1 MFRSIKE
8 IKGYRISATDGNIGR
23 LHDFFFDDEIWAV
36 RYFVV
41 DLGTWIPGRKVLL
54 IPSVFGEPEWK
65 TLTIPVSLSQKQIR
79 NSPDMATELPVSRQ
93 EEIKLH
99 EHYTWVPYWATPP
112 PGVAPR
118 VDLIADEKKDEKEL
132 ERADPHLRSIREVS
146 GYHIQASDGEIGHV
160 EEFIVDDTDW
170 LIRYM
175 VIDTRNWLPGR
186 KVLVSPGW
194 IDQISWRNS
203 KVYVDMSR
211 EMIKNSPEYDPSAP
225 VNREYEE
232 RLYDFYGRP
241 KYWK

>member
-1 MFRSIKE
+1 MLRSIKE
-8 IKGYRISATDGNIGR
+8 INGYKISATDGNIGKV
-23 LHDFFFDDEIWAV
+23 HDFFFDDEIWAI

-54 IPSVFGEPEWK
+54 IPSVFGEAEWK
-65 TLTIPVSLSQKQIR
+65 TLTIPVRLTKDQIR
-79 NSPDMATELPVSRQ
+79 QSPDMRTDIPVSRQ

-99 EHYTWVPYWATPP
+99 EHYTWVPYWAAPP
-112 PGVAPR
+112 PGVAPP
-118 VDLIADEKKDEKEL
+118 VELLQDEKDAEKEL
-132 ERADPHLRSIREVS
+132 QHADPHLRSVREVT

-170 LIRYM
+170 FIRYM

-194 IDQISWRNS
+194 IDQISWRES
-203 KVYVDMSR
+203 KVFVDLPK
-211 EMIKNSPEYDPSAP
+211 EMIKKSPEYDPSAP
-225 VNREYEE
+225 INREYEE

>member
-1 MFRSIKE
+1 MLRSIKE
-8 IKGYRISATDGNIGR
+8 IKGYKISATDGNIGR
-23 LHDFFFDDEIWAV
+23 VHDFFFDDEIWAV

-41 DLGTWIPGRKVLL
+41 DLGTWIPGRKVLI
-54 IPSVFGEPEWK
+54 IPSVFGEAEWK
-65 TLTIPVSLSQKQIR
+65 TLSIPVKLTKDQIR
-79 NSPDMATELPVSRQ
+79 QSPDMSTDIPVSRQ

-99 EHYTWVPYWATPP
+99 EHYTWVPYWTAPP
-112 PGVAPR
+112 PGVAPP
-118 VDLIADEKKDEKEL
+118 VELLQDEKADEKEL
-132 ERADPHLRSIREVS
+132 QHSDPHLRSVHEVS
-146 GYHIQASDGEIGHV
+146 GYHIQASDGGIGHV

-170 LIRYM
+170 FIRYL

-194 IDQISWRNS
+194 IDSISWRES
-203 KVYVDMSR
+203 KVFVNLPK
-211 EMIKNSPEYDPSAP
+211 EMIKKSPEYDPSAP